1 MLAVPMVLGIFMV
14 IPVVIGL
21 TIGGAYILRDRR
33 ALKAV
38 QTRLSG
44 KSVTEKSVR
53 TVPERQTVDDYT
65 PVQVARR
72 VETAGINKG
81 TQNILTTVLLGMLA
95 GVFIGMGAMLYTLV
109 TTDTGLG
116 FGLTR
121 LLGGISFCLGL
132 VLVVVAGAEL
142 FTGNSLVVMSWMSG
156 QTSFKQLLR
165 NWSTVYFAN
174 LVGALSLA
182 VLIFYSHQWTFNNY
196 GVGANALLIA
206 NSKVNLS
213 FTVALTR
220 GILCNVLV
228 CLAVWLSF
236 GARTIT
242 GKIMAIIFPITAFVV
257 AGFEHSIA
265 NMYFIP
271 MGILMANQPAVLE
284 ASGLTVDSIS
294 NLTWTGFIG
303 NLIPVTIGN
312 IIGGGILI
320 AAVYWIAY
328 LRREKVAIYQSQ
340 PRLAVIIPVNSWKKA
355 MTSAITRLKSLVP
368 PCSRV
373 AAKPVNNKM
382 AEVTLSLKP
391 QLPEN
396 R

>member
-1 MLAVPMVLGIFMV
+1 LTETMLAVPMVLGIFMV

-142 FTGNSLVVMSWMSG
+142 FTGNSLVVMS
-156 QTSFKQLLR
+156 
-165 NWSTVYFAN
+165 YF
-174 LVGALSLA
+174 L
-182 VLIFYSHQWTFNNY
+182 
-196 GVGANALLIA
+196 
-206 NSKVNLS
+206 
-213 FTVALTR
+213 
-220 GILCNVLV
+220 
-228 CLAVWLSF
+228 
-236 GARTIT
+236 
-242 GKIMAIIFPITAFVV
+242 
-257 AGFEHSIA
+257 
-265 NMYFIP
+265 
-271 MGILMANQPAVLE
+271 QP
-284 ASGLTVDSIS
+284 SVDI
-294 NLTWTGFIG
+294 
-303 NLIPVTIGN
+303 
-312 IIGGGILI
+312 
-320 AAVYWIAY
+320 
-328 LRREKVAIYQSQ
+328 Q
-340 PRLAVIIPVNSWKKA
+340 
-355 MTSAITRLKSLVP
+355 
-368 PCSRV
+368 
-373 AAKPVNNKM
+373 
-382 AEVTLSLKP
+382 
-391 QLPEN
+391 
-396 R
+396 